1 LGPGAPRRATIT
13 AGSTAAYRRV
23 PARST
28 GKPQVSGPHR
38 LGRDA
43 YFTAA
48 FALLGAEG
56 PEALTIA
63 ALCKRLRVTK
73 GSFYHHFS
81 GMPQFTESLLRHW
94 EDEHAAIL
102 EEVAA
107 LSDPARRFEITA
119 ERVHALP
126 HDAEAA
132 LRAWGYREPMVGA
145 AVARIDR
152 ARAQNYAGTLALVID
167 DPERCWLLAHMGMAV
182 IIGLQMF
189 ERPMDPERF
198 LRVGL
203 EWAHTNIGLTMVAE
217 ADEHGALRVRVTG
230 LPNGHRVR
238 NS

>member
-1 LGPGAPRRATIT
+1 
-13 AGSTAAYRRV
+13 V
-23 PARST
+23 RST
-28 GKPQVSGPHR
+28 GKPLVNGPHR

-73 GSFYHHFS
+73 GSFYHHFA
-81 GMPQFTESLLRHW
+81 GMPQFTEALLRHW

-102 EEVAA
+102 DEVAG
-107 LSDPARRFEITA
+107 LSDPALRFEITA
-119 ERVHALP
+119 VRVHELP

-132 LRAWGYREPMVGA
+132 LRAWGYRDRAVGA

-152 ARAQNYAGTLALVID
+152 ARKQNYANTLALVID
-167 DPERCWLLAHMGMAV
+167 DPERCWLLAHMGIAMV
-182 IIGLQMF
+182 IGLQMC
-189 ERPMDPERF
+189 ERPVDSERF

-203 EWAHTNIGLTMVAE
+203 EWAHTNIGLSMAAE
-217 ADEHGALRVRVTG
+217 PDGAGGLRVRVTG
-230 LPNGHRVR
+230 LPNGHVVR